1 VRTIRIRAK
10 TVEAAKKDALAVL
23 GGDETNTDIKI
34 ISEGKPAMLGIIG
47 GEEAEIEVTLRE
59 GIEKDAIQIL
69 QEILDKMSFIAVVDI
84 KKEGEGLVLTV
95 RGDDMGRI
103 IGKDGNTLKAFE
115 VIVRSILARMYAERT
130 YLNIDAG
137 DYREKRR
144 QSLER
149 LAKEVAEEVEKTGAE
164 KALPHLEASD
174 RKIIHMYLTDNNNVT
189 SFSRGEGRDRRM
201 VIAPKTK

>member
-1 VRTIRIRAK
+1 VRSIRIKAK
-10 TVEAAKKDALAVL
+10 TVELAKKDALAVL
-23 GGDETNTDIKI
+23 GGDENNTNIKI
-34 ISEGKPAMLGIIG
+34 ISEGKPAILGVIG
-47 GEEAEIEVTLRE
+47 GEDAEIEATLRE

-69 QEILDKMSFIAVVDI
+69 QEILDKMSFMTVVDI
-84 KKEGEGLVLTV
+84 KEEGEGRVLTV

-115 VIVRSILARMYAERT
+115 VIVRSILSRIYTEKI

-149 LAKEVAEEVEKTGAE
+149 LAKEVVEEVEKTGAE
-164 KALPHLEASD
+164 KAMPHLEASD
-174 RKIIHMYLTDNNNVT
+174 RRIIHMYLKDNNNVT
-189 SFSRGEGRDRRM
+189 SFSQGEGRDRRLI
-201 VIAPKTK
+201 IALKIK

>member
-1 VRTIRIRAK
+1 MRSIRIKAK
-10 TVEAAKKDALAVL
+10 TVELAKKDALAVL
-23 GGDETNTDIKI
+23 GGDENNTNIKI
-34 ISEGKPAMLGIIG
+34 ISEGKPAILGVIG
-47 GEEAEIEVTLRE
+47 GEDAEIEATLRE

-69 QEILDKMSFIAVVDI
+69 QEILDKMSFMTVVDI
-84 KKEGEGLVLTV
+84 KEEGEGRVLTV

-115 VIVRSILARMYAERT
+115 VIVRSILSRIYTEKI

-149 LAKEVAEEVEKTGAE
+149 LAKEVVEEVEKTGAE
-164 KALPHLEASD
+164 KAMPHLEASD
-174 RKIIHMYLTDNNNVT
+174 RRIIHMYLKDNNNVT
-189 SFSRGEGRDRRM
+189 SFSQGEGRDRRLI
-201 VIAPKTK
+201 IALKIK